1 MSPKTKTR
9 RRRRKA
15 IAAIVSIL
23 RDEPRRTD
31 PVFARITPSYVREMC
46 FYAAHM
52 RWEYVHVM
60 AMHSRR
66 YDAAK
71 RSLSAEL

>member
-1 MSPKTKTR
+1 MSPKTKSR

-23 RDEPRRTD
+23 RSEPKRSD
-31 PVFARITPSYVREMC
+31 PVFAQMRPSYVREMC
-46 FYAAHM
+46 YYAAHTQ
-52 RWEYVHVM
+52 WEMVHTFVSM
-60 AMHSRR
+60 TRS

-71 RSLSAEL
+71 RSLRAEL